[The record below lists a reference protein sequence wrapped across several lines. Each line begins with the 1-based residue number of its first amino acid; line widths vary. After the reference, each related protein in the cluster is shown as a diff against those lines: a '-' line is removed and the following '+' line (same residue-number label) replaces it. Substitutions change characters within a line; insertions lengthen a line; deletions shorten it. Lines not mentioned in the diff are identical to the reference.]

1 MILNKVFATQNE
13 CYKAG
18 AKMKPKGLMIHS
30 TGANNPW
37 LKRYVQPD
45 DGKLGKNP
53 YNNSFNTPKPGG
65 SRKCVHA
72 FAGKLQNGK
81 LAIYQILPWDMQ
93 AWHCGKG
100 PKGSGNSN
108 YISIEMCEDNLKDP
122 KYFNELYALMVEFAA
137 YICKEFDI
145 SPTKPD
151 LICHSEGHDLGIAS
165 NHSDVMHWFPKHG
178 KSMDTFRA
186 DVKKKMVNPI
196 PQKPP
201 ASQKKAEFYRV
212 RKSKNDA
219 EGQVGAYVDK
229 DNAIK
234 VAKANRGYS
243 VFDQDGRMV
252 YDGSLVDTPV
262 GRAIP
267 YTYVYALPKY
277 KSSKLVPL
285 GPGNLVD
292 LLGINYTF
300 FKVRVLD
307 SKKVPRIGYVPIPDI
322 NQVSGK
328 KFIIPVRFKSDKPL
342 RKGNYNNEAVEA
354 AQSELKRQG
363 YYSGIIDGDFGLI
376 TERAVKGIQLDAGL
390 KVTGVINNATAEVL
404 GGKIG

>member
-18 AKMKPKGLMIHS
+18 ARMAPKGLMIHS

-72 FAGKLQNGK
+72 FAGKLENGQ
-81 LAIYQILPWDMQ
+81 LAIYQILPWTMQ

-100 PKGSGNSN
+100 PKGSGNRG
-108 YISIEMCEDNLKDP
+108 YISIEMCEDNMKDP
-122 KYFNELYALMVEFAA
+122 KYFNDLYALLVEFAA
-137 YICKEFDI
+137 YICKEFKI
-145 SPTKPD
+145 SPSKPD
-151 LICHSEGHDLGIAS
+151 LICHSEGHDMGIAS

-186 DVKKKMVNPI
+186 DVKKLLTKPI

-201 ASQKKAEFYRV
+201 APQKKEELYRV
-212 RKSKNDA
+212 RKSKDDA
-219 EGQVGAYVDK
+219 ESQLGAYANE

-234 VAKANRGYS
+234 IAKANRGYS
-243 VFDQDGRMV
+243 VFDQNGRMV
-252 YDGSLVDTPV
+252 HDGTIDNIPI

-267 YTYVYALPKY
+267 FTAVYALPKY
-277 KSSKLVPL
+277 KSAKLMAL
-285 GPGNLVD
+285 APGNNME
-292 LLGINYTF
+292 LLGVVHTF
-300 FKVRVLD
+300 YKVRAVA
-307 SKKVPRIGYVPIPDI
+307 KKKAYIGYVPIPDVR
-322 NQVSGK
+322 QVSGK
-328 KFIIPVRFKSDKPL
+328 AFPIPVRFKSDKPL
-342 RKGNYNNEAVEA
+342 RRGMNRNAAVEI
-354 AQSELKRQG
+354 AQAELKRQG
-363 YYSGIIDGDFGLI
+363 YYTGVLDGDFGPI

-390 KVTGVINNATAEVL
+390 RVTGVINNATAEAL
-404 GGKIG
+404 GGEIG